1 MNVCGISVPF
11 ETLSPAERKITYVFL
26 TRPPLYRVLLPFSL
40 DLHVLSP
47 PLTFALS
54 QDQTLHRKFV
64 QIFIA
69 EDLNESMTQSE
80 KSCATLRLSWNF
92 LTENVFLVSSHPV
105 SFRRMTC
112 NEFCDI
118 KTHIFSTCY
127 PVFRDRQGSDVSLP
141 VFLSGVCRRWG

>member
-54 QDQTLHRKFV
+54 QDQTLHRKYV

-69 EDLNESMTQSE
+69 EDSNEIHDPIREIMCSLAAVME
-80 KSCATLRLSWNF
+80 LSDGKCF
-92 LTENVFLVSSHPV
+92 PS
-105 SFRRMTC
+105 
-112 NEFCDI
+112 
-118 KTHIFSTCY
+118 IFS
-127 PVFRDRQGSDVSLP
+127 
-141 VFLSGVCRRWG
+141 SGLIPKNDLQ